1 MKANNM
7 AAFQKVAAIV
17 AEESHFEKSDSDGLM
32 LIAIYKK
39 KKKATVKVHI
49 NGLDMKEADVILR
62 DIYSKVYEI
71 RKRNDPKAQKL
82 NEKLEGKKNRV

>member
-1 MKANNM
+1 M
-7 AAFQKVAAIV
+7 AAFQKVAAII
-17 AEESHFEKSDSDGLM
+17 AEESAMEKSDTDGLM

-49 NGLDMKEADVILR
+49 NGLDPKEADVIIR
-62 DIYSKVYEI
+62 EIYGKVYEI
-71 RKRNDPKAQKL
+71 RKRNDTKAKAL